1 MWNRIVDQSFNL
13 IRTKVDANGCSW
25 RSGAKVER
33 KKLKQWFLRISKFKE
48 ALLGGL
54 DYLGE
59 DDRWPARVLSMQ
71 RNWLGRSEGATV
83 KFRVK
88 GEALEGD
95 HVHPIQVFTTRPD
108 TLFGVQYL
116 ALSVSHPVVSNLVER
131 YTALKAFV
139 DEAPSLPADSKVG
152 FQIPGL
158 YATNPLSNL
167 QGMPS
172 HVIEPLPVFVAPYV
186 LSDYGEGAVMGVPG
200 HDVRDNE
207 FWRCNQ
213 GNERIRFV
221 VSPSDSPDANQ
232 ISASIDKIDN
242 QIFTA
247 NGILTSLCGPFSGL
261 SSEEGS
267 RRIVSELASAGD
279 HAMHTQ
285 TWKLRDWLISRQ
297 RYWGTPIPM
306 IHCHECGTVPVPLK
320 DLPVKLPKV
329 DGAWFKSKTGNPLES
344 AQDWVSTQCPTCGSS
359 ASRDTDTM
367 DTFVDSSWYFM
378 RFVDPHN
385 HFQPFSPDEADSRL
399 PVDIYIGGIEHAILH
414 LLYARFISKFL
425 AGTLLWPSGGG
436 PENRGEPFRSLITQ
450 GMVHGKTYSDP
461 HTSRFLRPEQV
472 DLSDAEAPKIKATGE
487 TPTITWEK
495 MSKSKYNGVEPTQF
509 IQKYGAD
516 VTRAH
521 ILFQAPVSE
530 ILLWEESRIVGIQRW
545 FSRLWRLVESAP
557 PLAQTTTSLPKPS
570 PLSSSE
576 VHLYSTLQKTIAS
589 VTTSF
594 STSFTLNTTV
604 SDLMSLTNAF
614 AATCP
619 ISPELYHRTL
629 SSLLRLLAPIAPAF
643 AEECWD
649 CLHNGQNLSATNI
662 LAQPWPVVEKEA
674 EVKETYQS
682 CAVMENGK
690 LRFVVEIRA
699 PSEELADEKLQEW
712 VFDEVKGTEMGRRWL
727 EDREKK
733 QWKRVVIVKGG
744 RVVNFVG

>member
-1 MWNRIVDQSFNL
+1 M
-13 IRTKVDANGCSW
+13 
-25 RSGAKVER
+25 
-33 KKLKQWFLRISKFKE
+33 KQWFLRISKFKE
-48 ALLGGL
+48 ALLEGL
-54 DYLGE
+54 ECLGK

-88 GEALEGD
+88 GEALDGND
-95 HVHPIQVFTTRPD
+95 VPSIQIFTTRPD

-116 ALSVSHPVVSNLVER
+116 ALSVSHPFVSNLADR
-131 YTALKAFV
+131 YPALKAFV
-139 DEAPSLPADSKVG
+139 HEAPSLPTDSKFG

-167 QGMPS
+167 SGVPK
-172 HVIEPLPVFVAPYV
+172 HVKEPLPVFVAPYV
-186 LSDYGEGAVMGVPG
+186 LPDYGEGAVMGVPG
-200 HDVRDNE
+200 HDIRDNE
-207 FWRCNQ
+207 FWKCNQ
-213 GNERIRFV
+213 GSERIRLV
-221 VSPSDSPDANQ
+221 ISPEDSPDTSGAGAP
-232 ISASIDKIDN
+232 ISKIDS

-247 NGILTSLCGPFSGL
+247 SGILTSQCGRFSGM

-267 RRIVSELASAGD
+267 RRIVSELASVGD

-297 RYWGTPIPM
+297 RYWGTPIPI
-306 IHCHECGTVPVPLK
+306 IHCPECGTVPVPLK
-320 DLPVKLPKV
+320 DLPVMLPKV

-344 AQDWVSTQCPTCGSS
+344 AEDWVNTQCPNCGSP
-359 ASRDTDTM
+359 ARRDTDTM

-378 RFVDPHN
+378 RFLDPQN
-385 HFQPFSPDEADSRL
+385 NLQPFSPDKADSRL

-414 LLYARFISKFL
+414 LLYARFVSKFL
-425 AGTLLWPSGGG
+425 ATTPLWPAGGG
-436 PENRGEPFRSLITQ
+436 SENRGEPFRRLITQ

-461 HTSRFLRPEQV
+461 HSGRFLQPEEV
-472 DLSDAEAPKIKATGE
+472 DLSDAENPKIVATGE
-487 TPTITWEK
+487 APTITWEK

-557 PLAQTTTSLPKPS
+557 QLTQTTTTLPKLS
-570 PLSSSE
+570 SLSSSE
-576 VHLYSTLQKTIAS
+576 LHLYSVLQKTIAS

-604 SDLMSLTNAF
+604 SDLMSLANTL
-614 AATCP
+614 AATSP
-619 ISPELYHRTL
+619 ISNELYHRTL

-643 AEECWD
+643 AEECWE
-649 CLHNGQNLSATNI
+649 CLHTGQNLSATSI
-662 LAQPWPVVEKEA
+662 LTQPWPVVENEA
-674 EVKETYQS
+674 EVEERYQS

-690 LRFVVEIRA
+690 LRFVVEIRVS
-699 PSEELADEKLQEW
+699 SEELADEELREW
-712 VFDEVKGTEMGRRWL
+712 VLDEVKGTETGRKWL
-727 EDREKK
+727 EDREQR
-733 QWKRVVIVKGG
+733 QWKRIFVVRGG
-744 RVVNFVG
+744 KVVNFVG